1 MSMIRVIGGKY
12 KGKRLKRVP
21 SRDVRPMP
29 NKLKES
35 LFNIIQHE
43 VADSI
48 FLDGFAGTGS
58 IGIEALSRGAKKVYF
73 IDNYFPSIK
82 IIKANLVKC
91 QVENNF
97 DVIHSEFNLAII
109 RLAQKEI
116 RFNLI
121 FLDPPYRLL
130 DQRNPLKVIYKR
142 KILED
147 KGIVIL
153 RHHAKTK
160 FATKYF
166 QVERKALIG
175 DDVLAFFSLAL

>member
-1 MSMIRVIGGKY
+1 MIRVISGIY

-21 SRDVRPMP
+21 SIDVRPMP

-35 LFNIIQHE
+35 LFNIIQRE
-43 VADSI
+43 VTDSI

-58 IGIEALSRGAKKVYF
+58 IGIEALSRGAEKVYF
-73 IDNYFPSIK
+73 IDEYFSSIK
-82 IIKANLVKC
+82 TIKENLAKC
-91 QVENNF
+91 QAENNF
-97 DVIHSEFNLAII
+97 DVIHSEFNLAVI
-109 RLAQKEI
+109 RLAHRGL

-142 KILED
+142 QILEE
-147 KGIVIL
+147 KGLVVL

-160 FATKYF
+160 FITKYF
-166 QVERKALIG
+166 KVKRKVLIG
-175 DDVLAFFSLAL
+175 DDVLAFFTLE